1 MNVVLKF
8 TKSVY
13 SLIFVIGFDYIF
25 YDSEIGLNVRFFIAA
40 KKKKK
45 FSSTCTLL
53 NCAVTGQ
60 FLRLSRRLYLF
71 SF

>member
-25 YDSEIGLNVRFFIAA
+25 YDSEIGLNVRFLLQQ
-40 KKKKK
+40 KKKIPPLAL
-45 FSSTCTLL
+45 C
-53 NCAVTGQ
+53 
-60 FLRLSRRLYLF
+60 
-71 SF
+71 